1 MPLLKNC
8 SHKYCD
14 HPVFPC
20 QSCNTT
26 PLACT
31 AGQKNGRGWCCPNC
45 RHTRK
50 KEHTGDSVS
59 A

>member
-1 MPLLKNC
+1 MVLSKNC
-8 SHKYCD
+8 SHKYCTN

-20 QSCNTT
+20 QSCGTT

-31 AGQKNGRGWCCPNC
+31 AGQKNGRGWCCTDCNHV
-45 RHTRK
+45 RA
-50 KEHTGDSVS
+50 KET